1 MTYRIVR
8 RARSTYTTVAEGL
21 SWMAAMQVAD
31 VIERDRKDGE
41 YIVRREGEPD
51 WLPAPAAQSGMDW
64 L

>member
-8 RARSTYTTVAEGL
+8 RAHSQYAPVMDGL
-21 SWMAAMQVAD
+21 SWLSAMQIAD
-31 VIERDRKDGE
+31 VLERDRKDGE

-51 WLPAPAAQSGMDW
+51 NVAAPAAQSGMDW